1 MKYILDERL
10 LLEEDSGDDVSDLS
24 SKSTPETEV
33 ATTSSAADAT
43 DTNAAINFELEFAN
57 AKTPEALTKVWNK
70 FYKTVFK
77 EHEKIIRDKFH
88 VALAVYLP
96 KYGWTTAENAILN
109 WLVKGLANNPELFTT
124 ANSGYDSN
132 FLMLLDKALANSWL
146 GTGELAQIGNGVS
159 EKFGS
164 YDILFHPD
172 FIDLSSGNQ
181 AEWLKFR
188 STVKKEQ
195 NCKLIFAYSSLL
207 QARAE
212 DLLKEKE
219 AVDGQDI
226 NKISPEKINLL
237 LSKVKAKGPLVDI
250 AKAKTR
256 FSSFT
261 GKDLSAKP
269 EADDKLIKAIVDAL
283 KDIKSVR
290 QTFIVAYDVLPILN
304 DKCLGS
310 LQDAEKKALMTYRD
324 TLEGVTSKQFNT
336 AKELLKLGK
345 ITYSAKQVDELLCA
359 IAAKDP
365 SAKMPATTGKS

>member
-10 LLEEDSGDDVSDLS
+10 LLEEDSEDDVGDLS
-24 SKSTPETEV
+24 SESTPETEV
-33 ATTSSAADAT
+33 ADTSSADAT
-43 DTNAAINFELEFAN
+43 DTNAAINFEMEFAN
-57 AKTPEALTKVWNK
+57 AKTPEALTKVWDK

-77 EHEKIIRDKFH
+77 EHAKVIRDKFH

-96 KYGWTTAENAILN
+96 KYGWTIAENAILN

-132 FLMLLDKALANSWL
+132 FLVLLDKALANSWL
-146 GTGELAQIGNGVS
+146 GAGELAQIGNGVS

-172 FIDLSSGNQ
+172 FIDLSSGNK

-219 AVDGQDI
+219 AADGQDI
-226 NKISPEKINLL
+226 NKISPEKMNLL

-250 AKAKTR
+250 AKAQTR

-261 GKDLSAKP
+261 GKDLTAKP

-283 KDIKSVR
+283 KDIKSVK
-290 QTFIVAYDVLPILN
+290 QTFTVAYDVLPILT

-310 LQDAEKKALMTYRD
+310 LQDAEKKALMAYRD
-324 TLEGVTSKQFNT
+324 TLEGVTGKQFNA

-345 ITYSAKQVDELLCA
+345 INYSAKQVDALLCA

-365 SAKMPATTGKS
+365 SAKMPTTTGKS